1 MQLLYTL
8 KNFGKNI
15 INTATA
21 VRIGA
26 VANLVKSADLLCRI
40 LLTLVFRGPFP
51 VTVVAR
57 FLPALL
63 LDGGEVTRC
72 PYALVSLCADLLMR

>member
-1 MQLLYTL
+1 MVYHYNCNMQLLYTL

-21 VRIGA
+21 VRIRA
-26 VANLVKSADLLCRI
+26 VANL
-40 LLTLVFRGPFP
+40 FRGPFP
-51 VTVVAR
+51 ATVVAR

-63 LDGGEVTRC
+63 LDGGR
-72 PYALVSLCADLLMR
+72 